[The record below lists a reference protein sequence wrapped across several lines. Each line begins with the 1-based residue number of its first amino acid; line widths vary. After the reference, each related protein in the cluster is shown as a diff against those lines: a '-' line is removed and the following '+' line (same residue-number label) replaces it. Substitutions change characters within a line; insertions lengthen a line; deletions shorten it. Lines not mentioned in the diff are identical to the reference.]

1 MKTTHIKNINDYVR
15 NLIENGAEVI
25 SAKKTAVIQAR
36 QGTVG
41 EVVTTDIDKTTNVVK
56 LDDETGR
63 PGWVVTNPGGEEYI
77 ISDSKFSELYE
88 AADKPGEYA
97 KKAIQLL
104 VPCEKTVE
112 FEPSWGGSFT
122 IEAGGYFT
130 INGYQE
136 IAGIQKDAFEQTY
149 IIISQSQK
157 DVDKALCI
165 LNNEKQTKID
175 KTKV

>member
-1 MKTTHIKNINDYVR
+1 MKTPHIENINDYVR
-15 NLIENGAEVI
+15 NLIENGVEVI
-25 SAKKTAVIQAR
+25 SAKKTAIVQAR

-63 PGWVVTNPGGEEYI
+63 PGWVVTNPGGEEYVL
-77 ISDSKFSELYE
+77 SDSKFSELYE
-88 AADKPGEYA
+88 ETDKPGEYA

-130 INGYQE
+130 IDGYQD
-136 IAGIQKDAFEQTY
+136 IAGIQKDVFKQTY
-149 IIISQSQK
+149 GIVSHSQK
-157 DVDKALCI
+157 DVDKALSI
-165 LNNEKQTKID
+165 LNNKKKIKID

>member
-1 MKTTHIKNINDYVR
+1 MKTPQIENINDYVR

-25 SAKKTAVIQAR
+25 SAKKTAVVQAR

-63 PGWVVTNPGGEEYI
+63 PGWVVTNPGGAAYI

-88 AADKPGEYA
+88 ETNKPGEYA

-104 VPCEKTVE
+104 VSCEKTVE

-130 INGYQE
+130 INGYQK

-149 IIISQSQK
+149 VIVSQSQK
-157 DVDKALCI
+157 DVDKALNI
-165 LNNEKQTKID
+165 LNDEKTNKN
-175 KTKV
+175 

>member
-1 MKTTHIKNINDYVR
+1 MKTTHIENINDYVR

-25 SAKKTAVIQAR
+25 SAKKTAVVQAR

-41 EVVTTDIDKTTNVVK
+41 EVVTTDIDKTTNIVK
-56 LDDETGR
+56 LDDETGK
-63 PGWVVTNPGGEEYI
+63 PGWVVTNPGGEEYV

-88 AADKPGEYA
+88 ETDKPGKYA

-112 FEPSWGGSFT
+112 FEPLWGGSFT
-122 IEAGGYFT
+122 VEAGGYFT
-130 INGYQE
+130 INGYQD
-136 IAGIQKDAFEQTY
+136 IAGIQKDVFEQTY
-149 IIISQSQK
+149 VIVSQSQK
-157 DVDKALCI
+157 DVDKALNI